1 MALVKKDVVIGEET
15 FYLDKI
21 PDAKTA
27 LVRQAKDAL
36 LGAVDLKGL
45 VTDLSKL
52 GSFIRVAYNGVAG
65 HTELQIK
72 VQRVGYKIT
81 KLADK
86 SAVTV
91 HSFKTTSRDV
101 LQELQG
107 TYEYLLDGLEDMALA
122 TLSGLAALAEKMAKA
137 SEELHKDFEAAT
149 SDVQGALEDTQ
160 TAKGT
165 EEKRK
170 KELEKQREEFKMKL
184 EKAQNLK
191 KEANEAEEKAQ
202 KFFDEAQKREDKAYE
217 DQGSILKAFTNT
229 VSKVISAGVS
239 AASLNPKNVLENI
252 SEIGDKTVYKEAM
265 DKAREEKMKHLETMK
280 EQQKMRRE
288 ANQQCIEFAERI
300 KNCRSDDELA
310 QVAIDALHNSV
321 GALKSL
327 SVIMMN
333 AAQFWKQ
340 MQTHCEALAGEE
352 VQKQIET
359 AVEKCDEARRMKIWT
374 SSAFKKKAINYY
386 AKWVALDEVCG
397 NYMQQI
403 KDTRGDL
410 YKYLEENPTIEQ
422 SRRNVRD
429 LAITFMKDL
438 QKAQNDLEKKDL
450 QTAQEIKELKE

>member
-1 MALVKKDVVIGEET
+1 MALAKKDVVIGGET
-15 FYLDKI
+15 FFLDQI
-21 PDAKTA
+21 PDAKSA
-27 LVRQAKDAL
+27 LVALIKDDAL
-36 LGAVDLKGL
+36 GDVDLKGL
-45 VTDLSKL
+45 VTDLSNL
-52 GSFIRVAYNGVAG
+52 GKFIRVAYNGVAG

-72 VQRVGYKIT
+72 VERVGLKIA
-81 KLADK
+81 KLAGK
-86 SAVTV
+86 SDVAV
-91 HSFKTTSRDV
+91 HSFRTTSRDV
-101 LQELQG
+101 LQELKG
-107 TYEYLLDGLEDMALA
+107 TYEYLLDGLEEMALV
-122 TLSGLAALAEKMAKA
+122 TLSGLATLAEKMAKA
-137 SEELHKDFEAAT
+137 SEELHKDFELAAG
-149 SDVQGALEDTQ
+149 DVENALEDTRKF
-160 TAKGT
+160 KGL
-165 EEKRK
+165 EEEQRK
-170 KELEKQREEFKMKL
+170 KLNKQQEEFAK
-184 EKAQNLK
+184 ELK
-191 KEANEAEEKAQ
+191 KAEQLKGEADEAERNAEELYY
-202 KFFDEAQKREDKAYE
+202 EAQKHEYKAY
-217 DQGSILKAFTNT
+217 DDYGSFMKTVVDGLAKVLNAGALAVSLEPKKA
-229 VSKVISAGVS
+229 
-239 AASLNPKNVLENI
+239 LEKL
-252 SEIGDKTVYKEAM
+252 SQIGDKTAYKEAM
-265 DKAREEKMKHLETMK
+265 DKAREEKMKHLEVK
-280 EQQKMRRE
+280 QKQQDMRRE